1 MKTKTVYKKSMF
13 PADIDTVFDLLTDLK
28 TLQYV
33 ASPYASFIPTGENT
47 NIIWKEGRT
56 YLFKFKMFCI
66 LPFGTHTIHVID
78 FKKDGIYTNESN
90 TFVPVWNHRIEL
102 KDNGNGTIEYSD
114 EVEICA
120 GWKTIFVWMW
130 AKSFYSHRQKK
141 WIRLLKKQNSV

>member
-1 MKTKTVYKKSMF
+1 
-13 PADIDTVFDLLTDLK
+13 
-28 TLQYV
+28 
-33 ASPYASFIPTGENT
+33 
-47 NIIWKEGRT
+47 
-56 YLFKFKMFCI
+56 MFCI

-102 KDNGNGTIEYSD
+102 KDNGNGTTEYSD

-120 GWKTIFVWMW
+120 GWKTFFVWMW

-141 WIRLLKKQNSV
+141 WIRLLKKYNSVWLVFRDRESIKLELRRINFWFQIIYPKM